1 MVYQVTLTYEEI
13 KKIYDTNLMDL
24 LFKAHSVHRDNVD
37 PREIQASTL
46 LNIKTG
52 GCPENCSYCPQS
64 AHYNTGL
71 QKEGLMSLDDILEK
85 AKIAKK
91 NGATRFCVGTAWR
104 TPPKKDLPHVAKV
117 IDEINNLGLESCAT
131 LGMLNKEQAELLK
144 DFGLKYYNHNI
155 DSSEE
160 FYKKIIS
167 TRQYGDR
174 LKTLENVR
182 DAGMKVCCGGIVGM
196 GETKD
201 DRINFLKQLVNL
213 SVPPESVPINK
224 LVPIKG
230 TPLEKTKAID
240 NIEIVRTIATAR
252 IIMPKSRIR
261 LSAGREDFSDEMHLL
276 CFFAGANS
284 IFFGD
289 KLLTTKN
296 PGTNHDLALLAKLD
310 LRIQENTNEAVSSE
324 VS

>member
-1 MVYQVTLTYEEI
+1 MALTYQEI
-13 KKIYDTNLMDL
+13 KQIYDLDLMDL
-24 LFKAHSVHRDNVD
+24 LFRAHTIHRKNFD
-37 PREIQASTL
+37 PKEVQASTL

-52 GCPENCSYCPQS
+52 GCPENCAYCPQS

-71 QKEGLMSLDDILEK
+71 KKESLMSVDDILEK

-104 TPPKKDLPHVAKV
+104 SPPKKDLPHVVNV
-117 IDEINNLGLESCAT
+117 IKEVNKMGLESCAT
-131 LGMLNKEQAELLK
+131 LGMLDKEQASLLK
-144 DFGLKYYNHNI
+144 ESGLKYYNHNI

-167 TRQYGDR
+167 TRQYEDR

-201 DRINFLKQLVNL
+201 DRINFLKQLVSL
-213 SVPPESVPINK
+213 SSPPESVPINK
-224 LVPIKG
+224 LVKIKG
-230 TPLEKTKAID
+230 TPLEETQDID
-240 NIEIVRTIATAR
+240 NIEIIRTVATAR

-261 LSAGREDFSDEMHLL
+261 LSAGREDMSDELHLL

-296 PGTNHDLALLAKLD
+296 PNTNRDLALLAKFN
-310 LRIQENTNEAVSSE
+310 LRIQERPDETASSE
-324 VS
+324 LS